1 MLRFTLL
8 FCSGLLWAETSIH
21 FGVLKEIPSASY
33 LIFYNGAYGYI
44 DCIPHSVIT
53 PDAIRQTKCDI
64 SRDNGNKLAFYA
76 RLYARRTLHLEQK
89 YKIDITNGYCII
101 YNGAHVY
108 NEQLLKDG
116 YGMRINRDTTDD
128 KAAWRKELDKMVIRA
143 KEEKRGP
150 WWEWAEEMDCLKAE
164 ATSFRP

>member
-1 MLRFTLL
+1 MFRFAPIL
-8 FCSGLLWAETSIH
+8 FSSLLWAETSIH

-53 PDAIRQTKCDI
+53 PDAIRQTNCDI
-64 SRDNGNKLAFYA
+64 SRDTGKKLAFYA

-108 NEQLLKDG
+108 NEQLLKSG
-116 YGMRINRDTTDD
+116 YGVRVNRDTTTD
-128 KAAWRKELDKMVIRA
+128 KAAWRQELDKMVLRA
-143 KEEKRGP
+143 KEEKQGL
-150 WWEWAEEMDCLKAE
+150 WQEWSEEMSCLRQEKQS
-164 ATSFRP
+164 ATQ